1 MGLIENFK
9 RDILRHKGRSAVL
22 GVLFVAMILFSV
34 RAVIQLQPKAAT
46 AAVPFNPHA
55 QPINPATSADM
66 EAKLKESQELW
77 KRLREV
83 KPGATPSAIA
93 FTFDPS
99 FYPQP
104 IEMVRKPATPVTP
117 ETAPVVATPPAAPMV
132 NAEEIRNQRIREES
146 RSLVLKSTL
155 VGEGITRPQAIINQK
170 LLGVGQE
177 ITGFMITAIRA
188 REVELVKE
196 RVIVVIKMADGQ

>member
-1 MGLIENFK
+1 MGLIDNFK
-9 RDILRHKGRSAVL
+9 RDILRHKGRTAVL
-22 GVLFVAMILFSV
+22 GVLFVAMVLFSV

-55 QPINPATSADM
+55 QPVNPVASADT
-66 EAKLKESQELW
+66 EAKLKESQDLW

-83 KPGATPSAIA
+83 KPGATPSAVA
-93 FTFDPS
+93 FTFDPM

-104 IEMVRKPATPVTP
+104 VEVRKPATPVTP
-117 ETAPVVATPPAAPMV
+117 EVVAVTPAPPIVPVV

-155 VGEGITRPQAIINQK
+155 VGEGITKPQAIINQK

-177 ITGFMITAIRA
+177 ILGFTITAIRA

-196 RVIVVIKMADGQ
+196 RAIVVIKMADGQ